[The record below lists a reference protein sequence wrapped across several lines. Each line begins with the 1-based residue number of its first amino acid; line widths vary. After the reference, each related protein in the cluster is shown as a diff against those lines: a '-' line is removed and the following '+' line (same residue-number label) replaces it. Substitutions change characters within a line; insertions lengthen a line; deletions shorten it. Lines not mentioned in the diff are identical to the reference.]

1 MRELTSCFGV
11 ICLQRRHLL
20 IGMSE
25 GHQQPQPY
33 QRMNRSPCRD
43 VDDCVDPNG
52 WLFVISGDAHHP
64 GFR

>member
-25 GHQQPQPY
+25 GHQQPQPDALGLLV
-33 QRMNRSPCRD
+33 S
-43 VDDCVDPNG
+43 
-52 WLFVISGDAHHP
+52 SGDIY
-64 GFR
+64 